1 MTSID
6 DGERTPTRC
15 FTEEE
20 KDYGK
25 KKKSSLS
32 TAVRYLYSTGG
43 GGVDL
48 VRPRRVVDPVAMACP
63 PSCFQAR
70 G

>member
-6 DGERTPTRC
+6 DGERTPARC
-15 FTEEE
+15 LIEEE

-32 TAVRYLYSTGG
+32 TAARYLYSTGG

-48 VRPRRVVDPVAMACP
+48 VRPWRVIDPVAIA
-63 PSCFQAR
+63 
-70 G
+70 